1 MWVDVCVY
9 GKLNIL
15 CEFEEEAEAEG
26 KVECLDIISH
36 QLISGGRRNLS
47 LGFECLFCGQS
58 CPHTFRRTP
67 ANPHSQFWPFP
78 VPPATFDR
86 IHYRTKVIFY
96 TDNKPSRLLLKLN
109 LPHFMLGI
117 TMTAFSLD
125 QSSPLLL
132 FCLYMLQ
139 WGIGKVV
146 VST

>member
-1 MWVDVCVY
+1 MCVCTVNWTSFVNLKKKQKQKE
-9 GKLNIL
+9 KLNVWIL
-15 CEFEEEAEAEG
+15 FHINWFLAGGA
-26 KVECLDIISH
+26 ISPLALNAFSVAKLAH
-36 QLISGGRRNLS
+36 ILLGG
-47 LGFECLFCGQS
+47 
-58 CPHTFRRTP
+58 TP

-86 IHYRTKVIFY
+86 IHYRTKIIFY